1 MSIVKPL
8 PLCFAEALEGSAHQ
22 CLGLLTLISNRDP
35 GGAVLEHPWV
45 GPSLQVIISYFYLYH
60 EHGFEVGYPMGCTVS
75 HLEEP
80 GTPAPSKVF
89 FCHHITAQ
97 ENVPAWAG
105 TGSCVWLPQ
114 APSH

>member
-8 PLCFAEALEGSAHQ
+8 PLCLAEALEGSAHQ
-22 CLGLLTLISNRDP
+22 CLGLLTLICNRDS
-35 GGAVLEHPWV
+35 GGALLEHPWV

-75 HLEEP
+75 HLEES

-89 FCHHITAQ
+89 FCHHSG
-97 ENVPAWAG
+97 EHSSLGRHWEL
-105 TGSCVWLPQ
+105 CVAAT